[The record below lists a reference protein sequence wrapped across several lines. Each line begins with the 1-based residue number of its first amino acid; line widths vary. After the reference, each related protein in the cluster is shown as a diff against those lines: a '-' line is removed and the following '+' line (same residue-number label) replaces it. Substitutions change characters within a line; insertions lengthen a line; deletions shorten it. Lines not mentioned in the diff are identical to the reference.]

1 MKPQN
6 YSSDAPIYDPSLDQF
21 NRYPFAQRVASVISK
36 RNDPSSIVIGIYGA
50 WGEGKTSVFNFIE
63 SELQTEEDVVCLRFN
78 PWRFGDE
85 DQMLIN
91 FFNDL
96 ATAIERSIE
105 SGRERIGDLIG
116 KYGKPLASLF
126 GKGEAADGVAS
137 FFSGADIEEL
147 RERIEHLLEEEK
159 KRVVILV
166 DDIDRLEKN
175 EIHAVFRLV
184 KLTADFKYT
193 AYVLAFD
200 KHVVS
205 SALQE
210 RYGADTMGT
219 GNSFLEKIIQ
229 VPLQLPSVDSED
241 LRNFCFNEID
251 QVLNFSDIQLSE
263 EDVRQF
269 VGNFSKGLEAHLKTP
284 RQAKLYS
291 NILMFSLPI
300 LKDEANVVDLM
311 LVEGIRVLLPA
322 VYALIRDNKDL
333 FLSNVRNGFSY
344 DYEQKEKVRR
354 KERIEA
360 ALEEFT
366 HEEVEQI
373 KDLLCFLFPKLNNV
387 FGNVS
392 YDGGWELKWS
402 EKQRISSHQY
412 FQRYF
417 TYAITKKDVSDLA
430 INELLT
436 FNELHSIDDIVSKI
450 KAIMTDNNAETFIS
464 KLRRL
469 SKNFTPLQSKKLAIS
484 IAKLGNNLPNP
495 VQMFQSTNTFGQGA
509 MFTGDCIENLEN
521 REEQIE
527 LAKEVIFN
535 AAPLSFA
542 TECFLWFR
550 RDKEEHPNPKGFSDE
565 EYTKLAGMLAE
576 RISLE
581 LSNIDNIE
589 IEKIEHSPYILS
601 IWNQYGKP
609 KEAANT
615 ITRKIRSDQNFV
627 FEFLNIYTP
636 TAFGKFGV
644 KKSNFHRDNYDAIKK
659 LVDPLVIVEAIE
671 KVFTNVQLDDQY
683 PGYLDVPRN
692 EELARQFLWIHY
704 NSVNE
709 GVNNDQKKEKEL

>member
-6 YSSDAPIYDPSLDQF
+6 YSSDAPIYDPNLDQF

-63 SELQTEEDVVCLRFN
+63 RELQTEEDVVCLRFN

-105 SGRERIGDLIG
+105 SGRERIGGVIE

-126 GKGEAADGVAS
+126 GKGDAADGVAS
-137 FFSGADIEEL
+137 FFSGAAIEEL
-147 RERIEHLLEEEK
+147 RERIENLLEEEK

-175 EIHAVFRLV
+175 EIHAAFRLV

-200 KHVVS
+200 KNVVS

-210 RYGADTMGT
+210 RYGADTTGT

-241 LRNFCFNEID
+241 LRNFCFHEID
-251 QVLNFSDIQLSE
+251 QVLKFSDIELSE
-263 EDVRQF
+263 EDGRQF
-269 VGNFSKGLEAHLKTP
+269 VSNFSKGLEAYLKTP

-311 LVEGIRVLLPA
+311 LVEGIRVLLPT

-333 FLSNVRNGFSY
+333 FLNDGTRGFG
-344 DYEQKEKVRR
+344 YESDQKEKLRR

-360 ALEEFT
+360 ALEELA
-366 HEEVEQI
+366 HEEMEQV

-387 FGNVS
+387 FRNVNYGS
-392 YDGGWELKWS
+392 DWESKWS
-402 EKQRISSHQY
+402 EKQRISSPQY

-430 INELLT
+430 INELLK
-436 FNELHSIDDIVSKI
+436 FSELHSTDDISSKI
-450 KAIMTDNNAETFIS
+450 KAILTDKNAETFIS

-469 SKNFTPLQSKKLAIS
+469 SKNFTSQQSKMLAVS
-484 IAKLGNNLPNP
+484 IAKLGSNLPNP
-495 VQMFQSTNTFGQGA
+495 VQMFRSMNTFGQGA
-509 MFTGDCIENLEN
+509 MFTGDCIENLKN

-527 LAKEVIFN
+527 LAQEVIFN
-535 AAPLSFA
+535 ADSLSFA
-542 TECFLWFR
+542 AECFSWFR
-550 RDKEEHPNPKGFSDE
+550 RDTEERPNPQGFSDE
-565 EYTKLAGMLAE
+565 EYTRLAGILAE

-581 LSNIDNIE
+581 LSNIDKIE
-589 IEKIEHSPYILS
+589 IGKIEHLPYILS
-601 IWNQYGKP
+601 IWNEYGNP

-627 FEFLNIYTP
+627 FEFLNAFTP
-636 TAFGKFGV
+636 TAFGEFGA
-644 KKSNFHRDNYDAIKK
+644 KKSNFRRDNYEAIKK
-659 LVDPLVIVEAIE
+659 IVDPIVIVEAIE
-671 KVFTNVQLDDQY
+671 KVFINVKLDDRY
-683 PGYLDVPRN
+683 PEYLDVRRN

-704 NSVNE
+704 NSINE
-709 GVNNDQKKEKEL
+709 GVNNQEEEKDL